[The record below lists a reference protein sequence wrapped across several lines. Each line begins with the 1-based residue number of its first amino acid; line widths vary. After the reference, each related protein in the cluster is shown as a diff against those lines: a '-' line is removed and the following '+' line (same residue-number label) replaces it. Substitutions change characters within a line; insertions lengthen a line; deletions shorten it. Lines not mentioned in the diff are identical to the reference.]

1 MSLELMADEKP
12 LRAVG
17 CIESLYS
24 GGKKLKS
31 VKIVGLD
38 RADSP
43 LQDTGRSEINHSHSA
58 QVDGLIPRVQTL

>member
-1 MSLELMADEKP
+1 MAEENP

-17 CIESLYS
+17 RIESPYS
-24 GGKKLKS
+24 GGKKLSS

-43 LQDTGRSEINHSHSA
+43 LQDTGRSEI
-58 QVDGLIPRVQTL
+58 T